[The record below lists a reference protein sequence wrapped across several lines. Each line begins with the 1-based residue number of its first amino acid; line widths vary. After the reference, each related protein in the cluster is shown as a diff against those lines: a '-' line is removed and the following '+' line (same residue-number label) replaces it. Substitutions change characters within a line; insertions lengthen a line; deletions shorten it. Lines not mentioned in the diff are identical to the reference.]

1 VEATAITCVR
11 DIGMYEVVVADEG
24 PTSYRISNDD
34 IDSVV
39 LSFSVSV
46 SR

>member
-1 VEATAITCVR
+1 MEATAITCVR

-24 PTSYRISNDD
+24 PTRFSNDD

-39 LSFSVSV
+39 LSFSGSV